1 MLLYAIQVDFFFSYE
16 VLAAPANVWLVSFL
30 PYKSSVIH
38 RPMATRNIHIFH
50 WFGYVIHP
58 PLSIFTGIENNK
70 EIHLNGLMHYV
81 KELKTLSLH
90 DSITY

>member
-1 MLLYAIQVDFFFSYE
+1 
-16 VLAAPANVWLVSFL
+16 
-30 PYKSSVIH
+30 
-38 RPMATRNIHIFH
+38 MATRIIKIFH

-58 PLSIFTGIENNK
+58 PLSIFTDIENNK

>member
-1 MLLYAIQVDFFFSYE
+1 
-16 VLAAPANVWLVSFL
+16 
-30 PYKSSVIH
+30 
-38 RPMATRNIHIFH
+38 MATRIIKIFH